1 VPLAST
7 DGQFTLLVPDLA
19 DARAFR
25 LSGPAD
31 PRRPDDAATELLRL
45 DVDALRKASGATG
58 TVPPRTR
65 GPGG

>member
-1 VPLAST
+1 
-7 DGQFTLLVPDLA
+7 VPDLA
-19 DARAFR
+19 DARGFR

-58 TVPPRTR
+58 TVPSRTR